1 MCLNIVNRRYSLQA
15 FPMGTFKCQY
25 LWLFFSGMVHFFLRS
40 ALYFLLEIRTGLRRS
55 ISEQQKRRG
64 GWGVGVGGGGE
75 RDLFSIVDLLSL
87 FSKMSHSD
95 SDLCLVSPHL
105 ELL

>member
-1 MCLNIVNRRYSLQA
+1 
-15 FPMGTFKCQY
+15 MGTPKCQY

-40 ALYFLLEIRTGLRRS
+40 ALYFLLEIRTGFGVLYLSSRRDV
-55 ISEQQKRRG
+55 E
-64 GWGVGVGGGGE
+64 VGGGDGGE
-75 RDLFSIVDLLSL
+75 GNLFSILDLLSL
-87 FSKMSHSD
+87 FSKMSHSH